1 MDEFLNKL
9 VKAAHNVLVN
19 EHGFVK
25 EDGILLA
32 PSTMEIV
39 RELEE
44 MNRQRL
50 IEQALING
58 NKQLFMQLTGGS

>member
-1 MDEFLNKL
+1 MGEFLNKL
-9 VKAAHNVLVN
+9 MEAAHNVLVN

-32 PSTMEIV
+32 PSTVEIV
-39 RELEE
+39 KELEE

-58 NKQLFMQLTGGS
+58 NKKLFMQLTGGE